1 MFSMAFVAPIL
12 IISSLFFA
20 QATPTP
26 PGAGITPGPWEL
38 VSYTEASGDPVEI
51 VDPTRYTL
59 QFQPDGQL
67 LAQFDCNHGS
77 GQFTAAD
84 GVLTVSPM
92 ATTLILCP
100 SDSQVTPFQILLDA
114 ATSYEID
121 VEGHLLLHGD
131 SGDLRFRPALAA
143 LGGQ

>member
-1 MFSMAFVAPIL
+1 MFTMMLAVPLLIL
-12 IISSLFFA
+12 THLFLA
-20 QATPTP
+20 QGTPTP
-26 PGAGITPGPWEL
+26 PDTGIPPGLWEL
-38 VSYTEASGDPVEI
+38 VSYTEADAQPVEI

-77 GQFTAAD
+77 GQYTIED
-84 GVLTVSPM
+84 GVLTVAPM

-100 SDSQVTPFQILLDA
+100 SDSQVEPFQILLSV

-121 VEGHLLLHGD
+121 AEGYLMLRGD
-131 SGDLRFRPALAA
+131 AGDLRFRPALA
-143 LGGQ
+143 

>member
-1 MFSMAFVAPIL
+1 MFAMIL
-12 IISSLFFA
+12 TLPLLILSHVFLA

-26 PGAGITPGPWEL
+26 PDLGIPPVVWEL
-38 VSYTEASGDPVEI
+38 VSYTEADGVPIEI

-67 LAQFDCNHGS
+67 LAKFDCNHGS
-77 GQFTAAD
+77 GQYTAND
-84 GVLTVSPM
+84 GVLTVSAM

-100 SDSQVTPFQILLDA
+100 DDSQTTPFQILLDS

-121 VEGHLLLHGD
+121 AEGSLLLDGD
-131 SGDLRFRPALAA
+131 AGTLRFRTARA
-143 LGGQ
+143 

>member
-1 MFSMAFVAPIL
+1 MFTMVFALTLFIL
-12 IISSLFFA
+12 SHVFLA

-26 PGAGITPGPWEL
+26 PDLGIPPVVWEL
-38 VSYTEASGDPVEI
+38 VSYTEADGVPIEI

-67 LAQFDCNHGS
+67 LAKFDCNHGS
-77 GQFTAAD
+77 GQYTASD

-100 SDSQVTPFQILLDA
+100 DDSQATPFQLLLDA

-121 VEGHLLLHGD
+121 AEGFLLLHGD
-131 SGDLRFRPALAA
+131 TGSLRFRTALT
-143 LGGQ
+143 